1 MNYTDTL
8 INQYT
13 DLSVQTAMK
22 THFCELGLNITTW
35 AGLFQEMEQDG
46 ANFTFIRKNET
57 GNVTGF
63 IQFTT
68 MNLESWFFSAKCGF
82 IREFW
87 IRADLRR
94 QGHGS
99 KLLRPAEE
107 WLRQQGCLCIL
118 LTTST
123 APEFYCKHGYDLQKS
138 ICARNQEPVYLKHL

>member
-22 THFCELGLNITTW
+22 TYFCELGLNSTNW
-35 AGLFQEMEQDG
+35 DGLFQEMEQDG
-46 ANFTFIRKNET
+46 ANFTFIRKNGT
-57 GNVTGF
+57 GNVSGF

-87 IRADLRR
+87 VQEDLRR
-94 QGHGS
+94 RGHGTA
-99 KLLRPAEE
+99 LLHQAEE
-107 WLRQQGCLCIL
+107 WLRQQDCLCIL
-118 LTTST
+118 LTTDT
-123 APEFYCKHGYDLQKS
+123 APGFYEKHGYYHEPG
-138 ICARNQEPVYLKHL
+138 IRARNKDKVYVKRL